1 MSKFPIRSVFEQ
13 IATEVFQMTNVNVAK
28 EFISN
33 FLNEKKIK
41 EEDKKVILYNV
52 SNCKSMNMLQI
63 YICNS
68 LLKFE
73 GMSLN

>member
-1 MSKFPIRSVFEQ
+1 MKKSIKSVLEQ
-13 IATEVFQMTNVNVAK
+13 IATEVFQMRNINDAK

-33 FLNEKKIK
+33 FLNEKRIK
-41 EEDKKVILYNV
+41 DEDKKIILYNV
-52 SNCKSMNMLQI
+52 SNCNSMYMLQR
-63 YICNS
+63 YVCNS

>member
-13 IATEVFQMTNVNVAK
+13 IATEVFQMSNVNVAK

-33 FLNEKKIK
+33 FLKEKKIK

-52 SNCKSMNMLQI
+52 SNCKSMNMLQR